1 MFKKNLIAMALPLML
16 ATAGAQATNLYDN
29 EGTKIDFTGSI
40 RLMMENSDSRDQYNP
55 GKDSTQLKDQDSRF
69 GFSFDHAFNQG
80 QAHGIGYLEFGN
92 DTQKGEGDFE
102 MANRQGWA
110 GFRMDGIGDLTFGR
124 VTSPFDDMARSDFTY
139 EYGGAMGFG
148 AYNGGFIGRTSGT
161 GTGEDEFISRVSNT
175 IRIMSAD
182 FDGFSFGG
190 TYTMQTETDDGDT
203 GLQNA
208 YTLAAFY
215 NFGTDNL
222 DMYVGAGYGYAH
234 LDENGATLAG
244 QEGVPGYNYT
254 AVSNGSDYDG
264 EDGTEQIWGLA
275 GKLTHKP
282 TNLSFAIDVG
292 QVYMDNVIS
301 GDVGYDGNQNADKAL
316 FYVGDTATVNL
327 FGLGVK
333 WAYDGDSS
341 IYGGYYLKDADDEL
355 YNWKEQKYV
364 IGTDYYFTKN
374 VVVWGEYA
382 YIDTESEKWT
392 DANNVK
398 HDFATVGD
406 DNRIAAGMRI
416 YF

>member
-40 RLMMENSDSRDQYNP
+40 RLMMENSDSRGQYNP

-92 DTQKGEGDFE
+92 DTQQGEGEDAFSLN
-102 MANRQGWA
+102 NRQGWA

-124 VTSPFDDMARSDFTY
+124 VTSPFDDMARSDFSY
-139 EYGGAMGFG
+139 EYGGALDFG
-148 AYNGGFIGRTSGT
+148 AYNGGFIGRTGGLTT
-161 GTGEDEFISRVSNT
+161 GDDNFIGRVSNT
-175 IRIMSAD
+175 IRVMSANYN
-182 FDGFSFGG
+182 GFSFGG
-190 TYTMQTETDDGDT
+190 TYTMQTETDEDSA

-222 DMYVGAGYGYAH
+222 DMYVGAGYGYSK
-234 LDENGATLAG
+234 LDQDGLSLTSGNIINGDGT
-244 QEGVPGYNYT
+244 T
-254 AVSNGSDYDG
+254 YDH
-264 EDGTEQIWGLA
+264 EDGTEQIWGLS

-292 QVYMDNVIS
+292 QIYMDNVMS
-301 GDVGYDGNQNADKAL
+301 GDVDYNGNQIDDKAL
-316 FYVGDTATVNL
+316 FYVDDTATVNL
-327 FGLGVK
+327 LGLGVK
-333 WAYDGDSS
+333 WAYDGDNS

-374 VVVWGEYA
+374 VVIWGEYA
-382 YIDTESEKWT
+382 YIETESEKWT
-392 DANNVK
+392 DDNNVQ